1 MADRMLQFVR
11 LEQHQPDKRAV
22 GQRREDFAEIYRRFD
37 TAEARA
43 QSSRC
48 SQCGV
53 PFCSVHCPV
62 NNNIPDWLK
71 LTAEGRLEEAYEVSA
86 ATNTFP
92 EICGRICPQDRLC
105 EGNCVIEKDFDSVTI
120 GEVER
125 FITDNAWDKGW
136 VKPPSPRRELGRS
149 VGVVGAG
156 PGGLAAADA
165 LRRLGYA
172 VHVYD
177 RYDRVG
183 GLMIYGIPG
192 FKLEKEVVLR
202 RWKLFEDAGIAFHLG
217 QGIGAGEGELSFEEL
232 RSRHDAVLIA
242 TGVYRNRDI
251 RGPGAGLD
259 GIVAALDYLTASNR
273 QGLGDDVPAFDSGAL
288 NAAGKRVV
296 VVGGGDTAMDCV
308 RTAIRQGAVSVKC
321 LYRRDKA
328 NMPGSMREVK
338 NAEEEGV
345 EFVWLSAPEAFL
357 AAPDTPDA
365 AAPDTAAPDAPA
377 APATDPLAATMAASA
392 PGASGT
398 STGPGRVSGVRAT
411 RMRLGLPDASG
422 RQSVEQQEDSLFTV
436 DADLVIKALGFDPED
451 LPRLWGADGLEV
463 SRWGTLKVNHRTFMT
478 TLDGVFAAGD
488 IVRGASLVVW
498 AIRDG
503 RDAAAQMH
511 AWMQGRAAAK
521 PADAQI
527 AVAAE

>member
-1 MADRMLQFVR
+1 MAERMLQFVR
-11 LEQHQPDKRAV
+11 LSQAQPEKRDIAA
-22 GQRREDFAEIYRRFD
+22 RRSDFGEIYQYGEFD
-37 TAEARA
+37 TGAAA
-43 QSSRC
+43 QQASRC

-53 PFCSVHCPV
+53 PFCSVHCPL

-105 EGNCVIEKDFDSVTI
+105 EGNCVIEKGFESVTI
-120 GEVER
+120 GAVER
-125 FITDNAWDKGW
+125 YITDTAWEKGW
-136 VKPPSPRRELGRS
+136 VKPPTPRAELPHS
-149 VGVVGAG
+149 VGIIGAG
-156 PGGLAAADA
+156 PAGLAAAEK
-165 LRRLGYA
+165 LRLRGYQ

-183 GLMIYGIPG
+183 GLMIYGIPN

-202 RWKLFEDAGIAFHLG
+202 RWEQYKAGGIHFHLDCAVG
-217 QGIGAGEGELSFEEL
+217 KDVTLAEL
-232 RSRHDAVLIA
+232 RERHDAVFIA
-242 TGVYRNRDI
+242 TGVYKARNIDGI
-251 RGPGAGLD
+251 GSGLG

-273 QGLGDDVPAFDSGAL
+273 DNLGDAVPEFTSGAL
-288 NAAGKRVV
+288 NAQGKRVV

-308 RTAIRQGAVSVKC
+308 RTAVRQGAAAVTC

-345 EFVWLSAPEAFL
+345 EFAWLAAPEAFVG
-357 AAPDTPDA
+357 DA
-365 AAPDTAAPDAPA
+365 G
-377 APATDPLAATMAASA
+377 SA
-392 PGASGT
+392 GG
-398 STGPGRVSGVRAT
+398 GDGQVSGVRAV
-411 RMRLGLPDASG
+411 RMHLGLPDATG
-422 RQSVEQQEDSLFTV
+422 RQQVAPIPGSAFTIPC
-436 DADLVIKALGFDPED
+436 DLVIKALGFDPED
-451 LPRLWGADGLEV
+451 LPRAFDEPALPV
-463 SRWGTLKVNHRTFMT
+463 TKWGTLRVHHRTMMT
-478 TLDGVFAAGD
+478 ELPGVFAGGD

-503 RDAAAQMH
+503 RDAADQIDAYVK
-511 AWMQGRAAAK
+511 AK
-521 PADAQI
+521 VGGKL